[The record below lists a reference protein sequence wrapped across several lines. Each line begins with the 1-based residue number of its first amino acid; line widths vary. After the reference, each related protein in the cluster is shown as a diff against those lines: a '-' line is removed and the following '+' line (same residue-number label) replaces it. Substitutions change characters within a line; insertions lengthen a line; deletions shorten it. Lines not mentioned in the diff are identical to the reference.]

1 MKLIPNGTSFPV
13 PFHPSWNTVDPTKL
27 NRLIS
32 CPRAYFYEYVLGWR
46 PDYPSNHLVFG
57 SAVHLA
63 LEHLLLNG
71 YEPEVVLEAFDLFL
85 ADYRKTFDPTM
96 DDMFHPKTPQNFFA
110 VLAKYAREYSN
121 DLEIY
126 EVLYTEISGTV
137 SIDEGVDLAFRM
149 DSILRKRSNGKIRSL
164 EHKTGSSTYFWAEQW
179 PLSTQVGTYTHVL
192 NCLFPREKVDGIEMN
207 AMFFYKVKKA
217 WDKMLTNQPLGTLK
231 PPYEFMRVP
240 VKRDNQ
246 QMLVWQWT
254 VLYYINQLKFYFEE
268 LAQAKEED
276 TIMATF
282 PMRPDACFKYGKI
295 CDYYDYCCAWPN
307 PLQRCQQ
314 PPLGFA
320 VDFWDPLAQEAK
332 HEFKL

>member
-1 MKLIPNGTSFPV
+1 MKLIPDGTSFPV
-13 PFHPSWNTVDPTKL
+13 PFDSSWNVVDSTKL
-27 NRLIS
+27 NQLIS
-32 CPRAYFYEYVLGWR
+32 CPRSFFYCYVLGWR

-71 YEPEVVLEAFDLFL
+71 YEQEVVLEAFDAFQG
-85 ADYRKTFDPTM
+85 DYRQTFPPHM

-110 VLAKYAREYSN
+110 VLAKYAREYRR
-121 DLEIY
+121 DLETY

-137 SIDEGVDLAFRM
+137 SVDADVDLAFRM
-149 DSILRKRSNGKIRSL
+149 DSILRNRKTGRVSSL

-179 PLSTQVGTYTHVL
+179 PLSIQVGTYTHVL
-192 NCLFPREKVDGIEMN
+192 NCLFPRDKIDGVVMN
-207 AMFFYKVKKA
+207 ALFFFKVKKA
-217 WDKMLTNQPLGTLK
+217 WDKVLTAQPLGSLK

-240 VKRDNQ
+240 VKRDNK

-254 VLYYINQLKFYFEE
+254 VLYYVNQLRFYFEE
-268 LAQAKEED
+268 LANAKESD
-276 TIMATF
+276 SIMATF
-282 PMRPDACFKYGKI
+282 PMRPDSCFKYGRI

-314 PPLGFA
+314 PPLGFT
-320 VDFWDPLAQEAK
+320 VNFWNPLEQEAK